1 MTFDPQS
8 PIGEP
13 EPYPLKILFLSAEL
27 APIAK
32 VGGLG
37 DVASALPKAL
47 KHLGQ
52 DVRVMLPRYGCIPK
66 DFPLSPIVQSLSV
79 PLRLPHSK
87 VAVQE
92 GLLHGTIPLYAID
105 SPHYFDRDQ
114 IYSYPD
120 DGERFLIFCRAALE
134 AVKLLGWCPD
144 IIHCNDWHTAIVP
157 NWLGTLY
164 KDEIFFRRTA
174 TIYTIH
180 SLAAQG
186 TFGYDLLQTAEVVE
200 PNFRWLYPSAAK
212 LPDVL
217 NLAARGMYF
226 AGRVT
231 TVSPTYAEEI
241 LTDEYGFGL
250 ASVLRARARSGVLS
264 GILNGIDTEEYDPV
278 TDRALPATLR
288 FDVDHL
294 DSRVAL
300 KAILQQKVGFRSSPS
315 TPVLGMVTRLA
326 EQKGID
332 LLNAIMADLMDLG
345 VQLVVLGNGPEEYQR
360 MVNGWQKRYPRQV
373 HVDHTFNEPLARL
386 IYAGSDLFLMPSRFE
401 PCGLAQMIA
410 MRYGSIPIVHST
422 GGLADTVEDCDT
434 ATRTGN
440 GFRFRDYTASAFLAA
455 INRALQVLRSSTR
468 DWHWLQE
475 RAMLADFS
483 WEKSAAQYLAL
494 YRRIA
499 V

>member
-1 MTFDPQS
+1 MTIDPQS
-8 PIGEP
+8 LIGEL
-13 EPYPLKILFLSAEL
+13 EASPLKILFLSAEV
-27 APIAK
+27 APLAK

-47 KHLGQ
+47 KHFGQ

-66 DFPLSPIVQSLSV
+66 DFPLSPIVQSLTV
-79 PLRLPHSK
+79 PLRLPHSQ
-87 VAVQE
+87 VAVHE
-92 GLLHGTIPLYAID
+92 GLLHGTIPLYVID
-105 SPHYFDRDQ
+105 SPHYFDRDH

-134 AVKLLGWCPD
+134 AVKRLGWCPD

-157 NWLGTLY
+157 NWLGTVY

-186 TFGYDLLQTAEVVE
+186 TFGYDLLQTAEVAE

-217 NLAARGMYF
+217 NLAARGMFF
-226 AGRVT
+226 AERVT
-231 TVSPTYAEEI
+231 TVSPTYAQEI
-241 LTDEYGFGL
+241 LTDELGFGL
-250 ASVLRARARSGVLS
+250 APVLRARARSGMLS
-264 GILNGIDTEEYDPV
+264 GILNGIDTEEYNPT
-278 TDRALPATLR
+278 TDRTLPETLR

-294 DSRVAL
+294 DRRVAL
-300 KAILQQKVGFRSSPS
+300 KATLQQKVGFRSSPS

-332 LLNAIMADLMDLG
+332 LLNNIMADLMDLG
-345 VQLVVLGNGPEEYQR
+345 VQLAVLGNGAEEYQK
-360 MVNGWQKRYPRQV
+360 MVNGWHERYPRQV

-410 MRYGSIPIVHST
+410 MHYGSIPIVHST

-434 ATRTGN
+434 AARTGN
-440 GFRFRDYTASAFLAA
+440 GFRFRDYTAAAFLGA
-455 INRALQVLRSSTR
+455 INRALQVLGSSAH
-468 DWHWLQE
+468 DWHWLMV